1 MNGRVLISAC
11 QRQLAG
17 VWLIGCGLI
26 FLLMLGQTL
35 GGKYGGQV
43 DKAWSWF
50 IPTVLPILSIIVGA
64 VAYEARREP
73 QSVTADR
80 LAFHLSVGLS
90 LSYLLLVIATVLF
103 QPLSRMTPLE
113 LMSVSNLWLGPVQGL
128 VGIVVGVF
136 FASRGN

>member
-1 MNGRVLISAC
+1 
-11 QRQLAG
+11 
-17 VWLIGCGLI
+17 
-26 FLLMLGQTL
+26 MLGQTL

-90 LSYLLLVIATVLF
+90 LFYLLLVIATVLF